1 MTQTVCILT
10 SGIGSRMHHLGK
22 LYNKAILPYKNKA
35 LISHIF
41 NQFSNSTQFIISLG
55 YKSEQVV
62 SYIKLAHPEK
72 LNFIHF
78 VHVKNYNGPG
88 SSPGFSLLQC
98 KKHLMRPFIFTS
110 CDTILDGRVSFNS
123 KINWA
128 AVSKVEKK
136 ISKDYCNFEIIKNK
150 ITNYSEKKKY
160 TKFNQKSFTGMCYI
174 KDYKLFW
181 KGISDNK
188 NKVKNLQISH
198 GLKNLIET
206 KSLYEKKF
214 QNYAAFLLVSNDTVF
229 QNTNFIEK
237 LLRIMR
243 KHKKLGILTP
253 CSKFWDEK
261 KLLKKEKT
269 KYFWFIHN
277 NCYFLRKEFILD
289 IMNEQKPNYMN
300 FIFDGTNFRGFGS
313 DLELTAKAYIND
325 WAVGITSEVWSEENE
340 SYLKKYYKEI
350 KTEDFSS
357 NLKLWIDEGNKWMK
371 NKYGFRTRW
380 AMNLYV
386 KLLYDK
392 FFELNK
398 DLNKYKI

>member
-1 MTQTVCILT
+1 LFKSNLKMEKVAVIILNRNIPSAT
-10 SGIGSRMHHLGK
+10 DK
-22 LYNKAILPYKNKA
+22 LYNHIKKYNKKFA
-35 LISHIF
+35 DIF
-41 NQFSNSTQFIISLG
+41 VVDSGSI
-55 YKSEQVV
+55 KS
-62 SYIKLAHPEK
+62 K
-72 LNFIHF
+72 
-78 VHVKNYNGPG
+78 
-88 SSPGFSLLQC
+88 
-98 KKHLMRPFIFTS
+98 
-110 CDTILDGRVSFNS
+110 
-123 KINWA
+123 
-128 AVSKVEKK
+128 VSKFTTWKADWPDARK
-136 ISKDYCNFEIIKNK
+136 RGLRFPRGMNFGLSKLW
-150 ITNYSEKKKY
+150 
-160 TKFNQKSFTGMCYI
+160 Q
-174 KDYKLFW
+174 
-181 KGISDNK
+181 
-188 NKVKNLQISH
+188 
-198 GLKNLIET
+198 
-206 KSLYEKKF
+206 EKKF
-214 QNYAAFLLVSNDTVF
+214 KNYAAFLLVSNDTVF
-229 QNTNFIEK
+229 QNTNYVEK
-237 LLRIMR
+237 LLRIMK
-243 KHKKLGILTP
+243 KHKRLGILTP

-313 DLELTAKAYIND
+313 DLELIAKAYIND

-357 NLKLWIDEGNKWMK
+357 NLKLWIDEGKKWMK

-386 KLLYDK
+386 KLFYDK